1 MKVLLLTQWFDP
13 EPTLKGLVFA
23 KELQKRGHE
32 VSVLTGFP
40 NYPGGKIYD
49 GYKLKLYQKELID
62 GIHVLRVPL
71 YPSHDKS
78 AIKRILNYISFAFMA
93 MIFGIFFIKKH
104 DVLYT
109 YHPPLTVGVAAIF
122 IKFFRR
128 IPIVYDIQDMWP
140 DTLKA
145 TGMMNNE
152 KILKVIDVVCVA
164 VYKFVDHIV
173 VLSPGF
179 KELLIQ
185 RNVPKEKIGIIYNWC
200 DEEKLKDSMP
210 IKPEY
215 KSAMVNKF
223 NIVFAGNMG
232 KAQALDCVIDTASF
246 FNQKGDYNN
255 IQFIFVGGGV
265 EVERLKERCK
275 KENIHNIVFF
285 PYMPM
290 SEVGGVLNEADLLLV
305 HLKRDKLFEITIPS
319 KTQAYLLMGK
329 PILMGVEGDASD
341 IVVQANAGRTMVP
354 ESVESMKT
362 TILEL
367 YQLDEQALKQL
378 GMNGQEFY
386 QQKMS
391 IEAGVNAF
399 IDIFDKVK
407 KD

>member
-78 AIKRILNYISFAFMA
+78 VIKRILNYISFAFMA

-128 IPIVYDIQDMWP
+128 VPIVYDIQDMWP

-152 KILKVIDVVCVA
+152 KILKVIDIACGW

-185 RNVPKEKIGIIYNWC
+185 RNVPTEKISIIYNWC
-200 DEEKLKDSMP
+200 DEDKLQESTP
-210 IKPEY
+210 IKAEY
-215 KSAMVNKF
+215 RNAMTDKF
-223 NIVFAGNMG
+223 NIVFAGNIG
-232 KAQALDCVIDTASF
+232 KAQSLDCVIDVAAYF
-246 FNQKGDYNN
+246 DQKEDNN
-255 IQFIFVGGGV
+255 RIQFVFVGAGIDV
-265 EVERLKERCK
+265 DRLKERCK
-275 KENIHNIVFF
+275 QENINNIVFF

-290 SEVGGVLNEADLLLV
+290 SEVGGVLSEADLLLV
-305 HLKRDKLFEITIPS
+305 HLKKDKLFEVTIPS

-329 PILMGVEGDASD
+329 PILMGVDGDAAD
-341 IVVQANAGRTMVP
+341 IIVQANAGKVMLP
-354 ESVESMKT
+354 ENVESMKEA
-362 TILEL
+362 ILDL
-367 YQLDEQALKQL
+367 SQL
-378 GMNGQEFY
+378 GEQELRQLGLNGKQFY
-386 QQKMS
+386 QDKMS
-391 IEAGVNAF
+391 IQVGVNAF
-399 IDIFDKVK
+399 IDIFDKTK
-407 KD
+407 A